1 MPQKL
6 PEVTDPRIV
15 RVAGS
20 TVTSASL
27 EPTRPADVRTSI
39 DRVPV
44 AGYVKRPAAVRV
56 VADSSALTPLFIVT
70 VYEPA
75 LALSLACEKPEL

>member
-6 PEVTDPRIV
+6 PDVTEPWIV

-20 TVTSASL
+20 MVTSASL

-39 DRVPV
+39 ECTP
-44 AGYVKRPAAVRV
+44 AGYVNRPAAVRV
-56 VADSSALTPLFIVT
+56 VADSSALTPLLIVT
-70 VYEPA
+70 A
-75 LALSLACEKPEL
+75 

>member
-1 MPQKL
+1 M
-6 PEVTDPRIV
+6 
-15 RVAGS
+15 
-20 TVTSASL
+20 
-27 EPTRPADVRTSI
+27 RTSI
-39 DRVPV
+39 DRTPA

-75 LALSLACEKPEL
+75 LALSFACEKPELYVASRTSAAGEVVTSPTWG